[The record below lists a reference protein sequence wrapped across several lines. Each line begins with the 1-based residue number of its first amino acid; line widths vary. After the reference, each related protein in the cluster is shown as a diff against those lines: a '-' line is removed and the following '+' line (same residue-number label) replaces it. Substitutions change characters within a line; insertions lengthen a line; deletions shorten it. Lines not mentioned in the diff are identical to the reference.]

1 MISEPR
7 RRISSCKS
15 PTALCSLSSERNEFE
30 QTSSASAA
38 VLWAAVVR
46 SGRISWSTTGT
57 PRAAICQAASD
68 PASPPPMTCTAR
80 RRASVMGRDYLG
92 PPRVLQIGGWR
103 GAEALESKLRASAPR
118 LESESARRA
127 GAFIEGLGISA
138 VSAVPR
144 DPRDVRSGDAD
155 IGQFAVAELVELF
168 QARVVAPPS
177 AEEVDD
183 CDQHD
188 CYLSPGP
195 GPGNLSSHDVNKV
208 PWCVALDIML
218 RRSYARIAYLK
229 SLVLH
234 KDQVIR
240 PAGRGDKDGADL
252 GLKCTPSD
260 WALWAGR
267 AGAPEALPPTR
278 DDLPVVDIVRN
289 ATLERGDHRARG
301 PGHALP

>member
-1 MISEPR
+1 M
-7 RRISSCKS
+7 
-15 PTALCSLSSERNEFE
+15 
-30 QTSSASAA
+30 
-38 VLWAAVVR
+38 
-46 SGRISWSTTGT
+46 
-57 PRAAICQAASD
+57 
-68 PASPPPMTCTAR
+68 
-80 RRASVMGRDYLG
+80 
-92 PPRVLQIGGWR
+92 
-103 GAEALESKLRASAPR
+103 
-118 LESESARRA
+118 
-127 GAFIEGLGISA
+127 
-138 VSAVPR
+138 SAVPR

-155 IGQFAVAELVELF
+155 IGQFAVAELVEFF

-240 PAGRGDKDGADL
+240 PAGRGDKNGADL

-278 DDLPVVDIVRN
+278 DDLPVVDV
-289 ATLERGDHRARG
+289 
-301 PGHALP
+301 

>member
-46 SGRISWSTTGT
+46 SGRISCSTTGT

-80 RRASVMGRDYLG
+80 RRASVMGRDYLV
-92 PPRVLQIGGWR
+92 PPRVLQIGDG
-103 GAEALESKLRASAPR
+103 G
-118 LESESARRA
+118 ARRRSSRNCERGLPGLKAKGARGA
-127 GAFIEGLGISA
+127 GAFIDGLGISA

-183 CDQHD
+183 CDQHG
-188 CYLSPGP
+188 CYLSLGP
-195 GPGNLSSHDVNKV
+195 VRRAISSHEDGSTARLPRERERARSWLRLSSFRCR
-208 PWCVALDIML
+208 PRLM
-218 RRSYARIAYLK
+218 RRSL
-229 SLVLH
+229 
-234 KDQVIR
+234 
-240 PAGRGDKDGADL
+240 
-252 GLKCTPSD
+252 
-260 WALWAGR
+260 
-267 AGAPEALPPTR
+267 
-278 DDLPVVDIVRN
+278 
-289 ATLERGDHRARG
+289 
-301 PGHALP
+301 

>member
-1 MISEPR
+1 MISEPS

-38 VLWAAVVR
+38 LLWAAVVR
-46 SGRISWSTTGT
+46 NGRISWSTTGT

-68 PASPPPMTCTAR
+68 PASPPPTTCTAR
-80 RRASVMGRDYLG
+80 RRSSVMGRDYLV
-92 PPRVLQIGGWR
+92 PFLVLQIGRAKR
-103 GAEALESKLRASAPR
+103 GTNWGQTASENLKAQKRKRPPG
-118 LESESARRA
+118 A
-127 GAFIEGLGISA
+127 GVFIEGLGISA

-144 DPRDVRSGDAD
+144 DPRDVRSGDTD

-195 GPGNLSSHDVNKV
+195 APGNLSSHDVNKV
-208 PWCVALDIML
+208 PWCVALDTML
-218 RRSYARIAYLK
+218 RRSYAKYAYLK

-234 KDQVIR
+234 KDKAIR
-240 PAGRGDKDGADL
+240 AANPGA
-252 GLKCTPSD
+252 KTSPI
-260 WALWAGR
+260 WAQM
-267 AGAPEALPPTR
+267 
-278 DDLPVVDIVRN
+278 
-289 ATLERGDHRARG
+289 
-301 PGHALP
+301 

>member
-1 MISEPR
+1 MISEPS

-15 PTALCSLSSERNEFE
+15 PTALCSLSSERKEFE

-46 SGRISWSTTGT
+46 SGRISCSTTGT

-80 RRASVMGRDYLG
+80 RRSSVMGRDYLV

-103 GAEALESKLRASAPR
+103 SAQALESKLRTRAPR
-118 LESESARRA
+118 LESESARGA

-195 GPGNLSSHDVNKV
+195 APGNLSSHDVSKV
-208 PWCVALDIML
+208 PWCVALDTML
-218 RRSYARIAYLK
+218 RRSYAKYAYLK
-229 SLVLH
+229 SLALH

-240 PAGRGDKDGADL
+240 PADGETKTARIWGSNVPLPMGPYAPAALAPPKRSFQRGMTSWL
-252 GLKCTPSD
+252 
-260 WALWAGR
+260 
-267 AGAPEALPPTR
+267 
-278 DDLPVVDIVRN
+278 
-289 ATLERGDHRARG
+289 
-301 PGHALP
+301 